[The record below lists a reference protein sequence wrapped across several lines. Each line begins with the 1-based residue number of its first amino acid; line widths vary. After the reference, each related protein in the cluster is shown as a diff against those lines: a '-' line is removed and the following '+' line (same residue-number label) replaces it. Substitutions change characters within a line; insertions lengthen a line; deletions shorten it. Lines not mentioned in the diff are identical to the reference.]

1 MKPYEKHEQIFN
13 KYQVTEDDV
22 KRMAELAEMDYG
34 EDDPQVLSEEEI
46 LEELFKDFDLNEGSF
61 PADPH
66 QMYGALLLKRV
77 QRQLADAALSTM
89 NDVDSFYNYWQENK
103 ESIRDAAQLSPTIK
117 EMLVLGFRMAIS
129 VGSAA
134 SMNCLGALYYMGDVV
149 EQDYQKAAELY
160 ELAMDNGCYQS
171 IINLGYIYEYGRI
184 GKPDY
189 HKAYEYYS
197 MAAALMPS
205 CEAVYK
211 LGDMFSRGKA
221 VDCDMKKAFALYE
234 RSLQLAQDDME
245 YAQPAIRIA
254 QALIDPDCFEYDIDP
269 DPLRALALFQRAE
282 IGLRLDIADG
292 QVYYQKRLREAIEG
306 QEIARAMVE
315 GEDDDS
321 DNFIVV

>member
-1 MKPYEKHEQIFN
+1 MKPYEKHEQIFS
-13 KYQVTEDDV
+13 KYQVSEDDV

-34 EDDPQVLSEEEI
+34 ADDLHDLSEEEI
-46 LEELFKDFDLNEGSF
+46 LEELFKDFDLNEGAF

-66 QMYGALLLKRV
+66 QMYGVLLLKRV
-77 QRQLADAALSTM
+77 QSQLADAAISTM
-89 NDVDSFYNYWQENK
+89 HDVDSFYDYWQENK
-103 ESIRDAAQLSPTIK
+103 ESIREAAQLSPAIK

-129 VGSAA
+129 IGSAA

-184 GKPDY
+184 GKPD
-189 HKAYEYYS
+189 HQKAYEYYS

-221 VDCDMKKAFALYE
+221 VDHDMKKAFALYE

-254 QALIDPDCFEYDIDP
+254 QILIDPDCFEYDIDP

-306 QEIARAMVE
+306 QEIARAMVDD
-315 GEDDDS
+315 EDDGDF
-321 DNFIVV
+321 FIV